1 MAAADRRGAPRRR
14 LPLRRGRR
22 RGGAGGCS
30 QHQLLVGRPR
40 AGRRPPVLADGA
52 DGRCARES
60 AAAGLLRAGLG
71 RWLTVRHSL
80 IGRIGPSQYV
90 RKPTDQEQSLFGGER
105 SRYLVVY
112 PFTKSTDW
120 YLLSK
125 EARQGVMNE
134 HMRVGHE
141 YPTIRQA
148 LAYSFGLDSQEF
160 VVAYETDDLVAFG
173 DLVRALRSTESR
185 RSTVSDTP
193 ILLGIHRPID
203 EILGLLG
210 AAVMAD
216 TARGLADGAQ
226 LVERAERLFPGGVNS
241 PVRAFRAVG
250 RPPLVLER
258 GEGPYVWDAD
268 GGATSTTSA
277 PGGRRSS
284 ATPTRRSSRRSPRAA
299 RERTGPRRHAT
310 RSRSSSARRS
320 GAPCRRWSA
329 SGSPRRAPRRS

>member
-1 MAAADRRGAPRRR
+1 MSAEEQVYIQALALGLDPVWRRRTDEERHDDGCRFGEADAAAELEGVRSIAYSSVGLEPGVDLLFWRMAPSIDA
-14 LPLRRGRR
+14 L
-22 RGGAGGCS
+22 
-30 QHQLLVGRPR
+30 
-40 AGRRPPVLADGA
+40 
-52 DGRCARES
+52 ET

-90 RKPTDQEQSLFGGER
+90 RKPSDQEQSLFVGER
-105 SRYLVVY
+105 CRYLVVY
-112 PFTKSTDW
+112 PFTKSTEW

-141 YPTIRQA
+141 YPMVRQA

-193 ILLGIHRPID
+193 ILLGIHRPMD

-210 AAVMAD
+210 A
-216 TARGLADGAQ
+216 
-226 LVERAERLFPGGVNS
+226 P
-241 PVRAFRAVG
+241 
-250 RPPLVLER
+250 
-258 GEGPYVWDAD
+258 
-268 GGATSTTSA
+268 
-277 PGGRRSS
+277 
-284 ATPTRRSSRRSPRAA
+284 
-299 RERTGPRRHAT
+299 
-310 RSRSSSARRS
+310 
-320 GAPCRRWSA
+320 
-329 SGSPRRAPRRS
+329 